1 MNKFKRIKYLG
12 MSVVLTPIAF
22 IVIGVVMFF
31 NYNWHQSHKTVDYNA
46 NETHYDTVEVRKV
59 VVDTVKV
66 KVYEKVPTPK
76 TETTSDSL

>member
-12 MSVVLTPIAF
+12 MGVVLTPVLL
-22 IVIGVVMFF
+22 IVICMGTLF
-31 NYNWHQSHKTVDYNA
+31 NYNWNKSHKTIDYNA
-46 NETHYDTVEVRKV
+46 NETRYDTVEVRKV

-66 KVYEKVPTPK
+66 KVYEKVPAPK